1 VRLQKK
7 KKRLIILAIIVIVIL
22 IAVPITSFAM
32 GQMMFKS
39 TVEREIES
47 TFASSGNASDHI
59 FTHEQLVGLT
69 LPGWLV
75 GNPWYFYI

>member
-1 VRLQKK
+1 
-7 KKRLIILAIIVIVIL
+7 
-22 IAVPITSFAM
+22 M